1 MERGDGAGGLETED
15 AVRPKVPQ
23 AVAEVHQRLLHL
35 GDRTRRQPGLER
47 RLSCQARL
55 QQRVRRKAK
64 GAKGRAARQPIGCV
78 HRRLPAATASSSTMR
93 TVQVVTIPTA
103 MRSPCQANEQTMLPR
118 PSALTGDAEETSQ

>member
-15 AVRPKVPQ
+15 AVGPKVPQ

-47 RLSCQARL
+47 RLSCQACL

-64 GAKGRAARQPIGCV
+64 GAKGRAARQPIEYSLT
-78 HRRLPAATASSSTMR
+78 RRTPATACCSVPSSWSLHAPAAIA
-93 TVQVVTIPTA
+93 
-103 MRSPCQANEQTMLPR
+103 
-118 PSALTGDAEETSQ
+118 